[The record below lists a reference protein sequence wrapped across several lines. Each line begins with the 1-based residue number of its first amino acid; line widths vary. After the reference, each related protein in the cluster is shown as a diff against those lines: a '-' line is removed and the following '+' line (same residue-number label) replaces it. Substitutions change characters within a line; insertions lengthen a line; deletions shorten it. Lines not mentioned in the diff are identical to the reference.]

1 MRKII
6 ITILFFVITSPLFSQ
21 SVFDQ
26 FEGLDNV
33 SSININKKMFELMSK
48 VKLDTSNKENQ
59 QYMNLIKT
67 IDQLKVY
74 QTQNSRIGIQMGLT
88 ADKYAKTAG
97 LEELMVSND
106 GGKKVRI
113 LAKQGSVETQLKELL
128 LFIEGGKNEETVLM
142 SVIGNF
148 DLSAMPALIDKM
160 NIPGSIELRKVGKN

>member
-1 MRKII
+1 
-6 ITILFFVITSPLFSQ
+6 
-21 SVFDQ
+21 
-26 FEGLDNV
+26 
-33 SSININKKMFELMSK
+33 MFELMSK

-97 LEELMVSND
+97 LEELIVSNEA
-106 GGKKVRI
+106 GKKVRI
-113 LAKQGSVETQLKELL
+113 LAKQGSVDSQLKELL
-128 LFIEGGKNEETVLM
+128 VFIESGKNEETVLM
-142 SVIGNF
+142 SVLGNF

-160 NIPGSIELRKVGKN
+160 NLPGSAELRRVKRQ

>member
-6 ITILFFVITSPLFSQ
+6 ITILFFIIVSPLFSQ

-26 FEGLDNV
+26 FEGLENV

-97 LEELMVSND
+97 LEELIVSNEA
-106 GGKKVRI
+106 GKKVRI
-113 LAKQGSVETQLKELL
+113 LAKQGSVDSQLKELL
-128 LFIEGGKNEETVLM
+128 VFIESGKNEETVLM
-142 SVIGNF
+142 SVLGNF

-160 NIPGSIELRKVGKN
+160 NLPGSAELRRVKRQ